1 MNVLKEKQKENKSLL
16 IAVTIQL
23 QIYNN
28 MPIRVDYC
36 GRISLTT
43 WYVVYIRFEVTVN
56 GE

>member
-1 MNVLKEKQKENKSLL
+1 MNVLKEKQKANKSLL
-16 IAVTIQL
+16 IVVTIQL
-23 QIYNN
+23 QIYN